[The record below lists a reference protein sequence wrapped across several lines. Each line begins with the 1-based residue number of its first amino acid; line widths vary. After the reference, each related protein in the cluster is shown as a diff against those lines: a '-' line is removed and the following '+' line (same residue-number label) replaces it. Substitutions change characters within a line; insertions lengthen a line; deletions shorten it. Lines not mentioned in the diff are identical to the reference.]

1 MAGRGQPKTGG
12 RRAGTPNHATADVKA
27 LAQQYTAEAIATLVS
42 IMQHGEAEAA
52 RIGAAREL
60 LDRGHGKAPQA
71 VTGDPNMPLHLIVM
85 TGVPRLLEHDDPDD

>member
-1 MAGRGQPKTGG
+1 M
-12 RRAGTPNHATADVKA
+12 AGTPNKATADLRA
-27 LAQQYTAEAIATLVS
+27 IAQQYTMQAIDALVS

-71 VTGDPNMPLHLIVM
+71 VVGDANLPLHLIVL
-85 TGVPRLLEHDDPDD
+85 TGVPRLIEHDDAND